1 MWVVVWQEEVEADF
15 LAFYHIFDILDDPK
29 LDGPRLLR
37 LAAQLP
43 RYQGAVRNRLEY
55 EASLDQK
62 AVEVREGDPTFAPG
76 ETMSMSEALARSK
89 GDDMAVLNSLS
100 NDSRNA
106 GLGDLFE
113 YETG

>member
-1 MWVVVWQEEVEADF
+1 MWVVVYREELEADF
-15 LAFYHIFDILDDPK
+15 LTFYRVFDILDEPK

-37 LAAQLP
+37 LASQLP

-55 EASLDQK
+55 EASLDQR
-62 AVEVREGDPTFAPG
+62 AVEVREGDPVFEPG
-76 ETMSMSEALARSK
+76 QTMSMSEAVARSK
-89 GDDMAVLNSLS
+89 GDDIAVLNSLS